1 MRSSSRLKRFR
12 HAAARTSRQLLNQR
26 CESTPP
32 PSRTAEPGGSHSIS
46 AAGAPHHRQGQRSLA
61 AATQSAL
68 REHFDRHQGQ
78 RTLAAAT
85 QSALREHFDR
95 HQGQRTL
102 AAATQSALQEHPT
115 TAKDSAPS
123 RQPPNQRCEST
134 PPPLRTAEPG
144 GSHSISAAGA
154 LRPPRTAHPR
164 GRYPISAARAP
175 HHRQGQRTL
184 AAATQSA
191 LREHPTTV
199 KDSAPSRQLLNQR
212 CGSTS
217 TATKD
222 SAPSRQPPNQRC
234 ESTPPPSRTAEPGGS
249 HSISAAH
256 DPTADNAMAP
266 LEGVGAR
273 LALGCNFAIVAHGGF
288 A

>member
-1 MRSSSRLKRFR
+1 MGTGPETRELRGTFHHMLIFLTPIVVFLQNDLTAIRHLCCSIYRHRGCMVGRIFVGIASPGNVGRPSLGEVLKQ
-12 HAAARTSRQLLNQR
+12 AEEISTR
-26 CESTPP
+26 CCS
-32 PSRTAEPGGSHSIS
+32 
-46 AAGAPHHRQGQRSLA
+46 
-61 AATQSAL
+61 
-68 REHFDRHQGQ
+68 
-78 RTLAAAT
+78 
-85 QSALREHFDR
+85 
-95 HQGQRTL
+95 
-102 AAATQSALQEHPT
+102 
-115 TAKDSAPS
+115 
-123 RQPPNQRCEST
+123 
-134 PPPLRTAEPG
+134 
-144 GSHSISAAGA
+144 
-154 LRPPRTAHPR
+154 
-164 GRYPISAARAP
+164 Y
-175 HHRQGQRTL
+175 L

-273 LALGCNFAIVAHGGF
+273 LAPWVQLRYRGSRRIRLEAYGARLESGLGASPHEFESRILRQEHESPRHDVGGF
-288 A
+288 VHVESAQMARPSRRIR